1 VHLPVEVTLLGPV
14 SVRAPGHLDPA
25 RLAMATEIVV
35 YLATHPGGVHPNAL
49 SSAIWPRG
57 VTADTRDAALDLVRE
72 WLGSDDIGRPHL
84 AADATGR
91 LRLGSGVWVDWQ
103 VFCTLITLAGQAA
116 EQGNGTGRAHRGG
129 AHAMG
134 AGREEHEQLETT
146 LLTEALGLITGPF
159 LAGAPADGYCWLAAD
174 GLEYEVEA
182 RAADAAHRLAELRL
196 AADDADAAM
205 AAVRSGL
212 RAAPFDELLWRD
224 LLLVAHAT
232 GDGELLR
239 SVIGEVCDWARVDDR
254 LDLAPETEDL
264 LDELLPGWRW
274 SAG

>member
-1 VHLPVEVTLLGPV
+1 
-14 SVRAPGHLDPA
+14 
-25 RLAMATEIVV
+25 
-35 YLATHPGGVHPNAL
+35 
-49 SSAIWPRG
+49 
-57 VTADTRDAALDLVRE
+57 
-72 WLGSDDIGRPHL
+72 
-84 AADATGR
+84 
-91 LRLGSGVWVDWQ
+91 

-196 AADDADAAM
+196 AGDDVDAAM

-232 GDGELLR
+232 GDEALLR